1 MQRARVITVI
11 LAFVA
16 CATSGCAP
24 RPVLRGP
31 EVIEADGGEPTTPV
45 VVPAGSPDLRP
56 PLDAAPLPVP
66 VPPRPPA
73 PERLDAAA
81 PPPDTALPPDAAPPP
96 PKVALLVVGTT
107 APLPPDDTKLKT
119 RLEGKGLMV
128 KVTGDSQPATQ
139 AMGVDLVVIS
149 GTSVGNMV
157 TGKYQA
163 VTIPVLC
170 LEPAIMGA
178 MKMTGNGATGSGVA
192 TTNQIAIALPAHPI
206 AAGQTGTV
214 AITTAA
220 TTEISWG
227 APAATA
233 DHIASL
239 VGMAGR
245 STAYAY
251 DKGQMMV
258 GTPAPARRV
267 GLFIHTKVADRL
279 TPAGWQMFDAAVD
292 WALGAPA
299 P

>member
-1 MQRARVITVI
+1 MQRARGVELLSI
-11 LAFVA
+11 LVA
-16 CATSGCAP
+16 CAASACAP
-24 RPVLRGP
+24 RAVSRAPDLVEGD
-31 EVIEADGGEPTTPV
+31 AGDQTPV
-45 VVPAGSPDLRP
+45 VVPARPDALPAP
-56 PLDAAPLPVP
+56 PVADAAPPDRR
-66 VPPRPPA
+66 VPPPSPPDAPA
-73 PERLDAAA
+73 PIPDTA
-81 PPPDTALPPDAAPPP
+81 PPPDLAPPP
-96 PKVALLVVGTT
+96 PKVALLVVGVTM
-107 APLPPDDTKLKT
+107 PLPSDDTKLKM

-128 KVTGDSQPATQ
+128 KLAGDSGPATQ
-139 AMGVDLVVIS
+139 ANGVDLVVVS
-149 GTSVGNMV
+149 GTSVGPMV
-157 TGKYQA
+157 AGKYAA

-178 MKMTGNGATGSGVA
+178 MKMTGNGDTGSGVA

-206 AAGQTGTV
+206 AAGQMGTV

-251 DKGQMMV
+251 EKGTMMV
-258 GTPAPARRV
+258 GMTPAPARRV
-267 GLFIHTKVADRL
+267 GLFVHTKIADRL

-292 WALGAPA
+292 WALAP
-299 P
+299 PK